1 MSKGLVHLYHGE
13 GKGKTTAAMGLAVRA
28 LGQGKRVVVLQF
40 LKDGTSGELQPLEK
54 LGAQVFSGPSGTRL
68 AFRMTEEEKAEAAG
82 WSTKM
87 LQHAFEIP
95 CDMLIL
101 DELCAA
107 RRYNMVS
114 EEEAK
119 RAVLDRP
126 AACEVIITGRNPE
139 KWMIDAADY
148 ITEMKCVRHPFEK
161 GIAARRGIEF

>member
-40 LKDGTSGELQPLEK
+40 LKDGTSGELQSLER
-54 LGAQVFSGPSGTRL
+54 LGAEVFSGLPGTRL
-68 AFRMTEEEKAEAAG
+68 AFRMTEEEKTESAR
-82 WSTKM
+82 WSKEM
-87 LQHAFEIP
+87 LRHVLGIP

-114 EEEAK
+114 EVEAK

-126 AACEVIITGRNPE
+126 DTCEVIITGRDPE

-148 ITEMKCVRHPFEK
+148 ITEMKCVRHPFQK